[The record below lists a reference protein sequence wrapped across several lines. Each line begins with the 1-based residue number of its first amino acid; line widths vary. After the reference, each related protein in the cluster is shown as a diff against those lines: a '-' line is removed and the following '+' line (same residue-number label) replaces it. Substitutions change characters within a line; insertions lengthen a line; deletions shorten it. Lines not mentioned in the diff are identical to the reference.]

1 MERQTRTKKYS
12 DLRNQLE
19 NNNETEGKT
28 AALAGYQ
35 EKLEQVEAN
44 LNPLNEKLEA
54 EKALVEEV
62 PVKEEI
68 KVEEAVVE
76 SDNNNLSSKEE
87 KNAEESEDLLDLLD
101 LVSEEGSKEDP
112 KEEDIKKEE
121 IVSPE
126 PLTLE
131 KEEEPV
137 SSASS
142 TEEVKVQEETP
153 ETDVNGDEYL
163 KKCLDEV
170 KEYNKAQG
178 LMTSDDVPNKILSE
192 VRGQSTVQEEVK
204 EDQNDLNNTVTME
217 ISKILDSM
225 DEEEAA
231 KESEEFKETP
241 IGKVDE
247 EAKKAATDELEK
259 LFETAGISKEAAELL
274 RPYLKNEDVSKAIVE
289 SEVHETI
296 AKTLEAEDI
305 QEPLSEEVQ
314 IEEEIAKTK
323 VDLLVAKDDEPT
335 HEDLLNDT
343 IPFVVDT
350 QEIVADEEDEEEDS
364 TPNKVL
370 NIILIVLIVVLIAVL
385 GVIIY
390 WILMAQGIL

>member
-54 EKALVEEV
+54 EKALVEEA

-87 KNAEESEDLLDLLD
+87 ENAEESEDLLDLLD

-126 PLTLE
+126 PLIL
-131 KEEEPV
+131 EEEPV
-137 SSASS
+137 SPAPS

-170 KEYNKAQG
+170 NEYNKAQG

-204 EDQNDLNNTVTME
+204 EDQNDLNDTVTME

-274 RPYLKNEDVSKAIVE
+274 RPYLKNDDVSKAIEE